1 MDDKAKHAGVQSW
14 GDGSRLVVAALIPLV
29 ALAVQWIF
37 WADIQP
43 YVWFLFFPAVFFSSW
58 VGGLRGGLLAT
69 AQSTLL
75 VWYCFIPPRFTFAL
89 ERPMVL
95 VSVVVFVGMGI
106 LFSVFHERLRKAK
119 QLTLAEESLRASEQ
133 RLRFVTENAHVG
145 LVVVNR
151 EHCYSYANAAYCQ
164 VLGLKT
170 TDIIGLRVA
179 EVLGELYEQQVK
191 PRLDRAFGGE
201 RVTFELLKPLN
212 GVNRFYA
219 VTYEPHNVVGG
230 QSETV
235 VVVIFDITERKQV
248 EASVAEA
255 ARLAQS
261 TIDALTAHI
270 CLLDETGKILATNEA
285 WRRFARENRPANLLA
300 ATRDDNYLQV
310 CDAVVGP
317 EAAAAAAFAV
327 GIRALM
333 AGTAAEFAMEYPCH
347 SPTEQR
353 WFIGRVTRFAGSGP
367 LRVVVAH
374 ENITVRK
381 RTEAAALRLAAIVGF
396 SDDAIIGKNLAGVV
410 TSWNSGAEKVF
421 GFTADEMVGG
431 SIARLI
437 PPDRQGEEEM
447 ILSRMKRGESVQHFE
462 TVRLKK
468 NGGLIDVSVTVSPI
482 KDNAG
487 AIIGASKVARDIT
500 ARKQTEAAL
509 RKSEAQLNFAL
520 QTSGIGAWD
529 LNLTDHTAN
538 RTLIHEQIFGYEKL
552 QSQWSY
558 EKFLE
563 HVLPEDRAE
572 VDRRFQVAQKTQ
584 SDWKFECR
592 IRRAD
597 GEVRW
602 IFAASGHHKDA
613 QGKSV
618 RLSGIVQ
625 DITERHNAEAKLR
638 ESEEK
643 FSRLFDSNPAATS
656 VTTIKDGRYLNV
668 NVAWLKKFQWTRDE
682 VIGHTVHELGIWP
695 DLAKRE
701 ALFAKLKEQ
710 GWVHNYEIQLRT
722 KSGQLKQ
729 FIWSGV
735 RLTLNGEECLLGTA
749 MDITKQK
756 AAMAALQES
765 QLLYYS
771 LVTQLPIG
779 IFQKDEAG
787 RYVYVNPAFCKI
799 KGIDSENFV
808 GRTPKEVDADES
820 ALPEAD
826 GTASKYAA
834 DGEDH
839 HRQIMQ
845 AGKAFE
851 VDEEYTLV
859 DGRKQFVHVMKL
871 PVLGAGGK
879 VVGSQGIM
887 LDITERMLAD
897 DQLRQSEERYKG
909 LFERSLDCVF
919 LSDFEGRFLD
929 ANPAALNL
937 LGYEPKDIASLTFA
951 SLITPDQFP
960 LALQATEEIRTTGF
974 QKTPT
979 EFRLRRKDG
988 RQVLV
993 ETQSSLIYRD
1003 GKPFAIQGIARNITA
1018 RRQAE
1023 ESLAR
1028 LATAVEQS
1036 AETIVITDTKG
1047 IILYA
1052 NPAFEKTS
1060 GYTRAEALGR
1070 STRLL
1075 KSGKQDDEFYRRMWS
1090 VLEVGEIWSGH
1101 FINRHKSGT
1110 YYEEE
1115 ATISPVRDTAGKMV
1129 NYVAVKRD
1137 LTREMQLEAQFRQS
1151 QKMEAIGQLAGG
1163 VAHDFNNILAVIQL
1177 QAGLLKTEPNLT
1189 EKHLEYAA
1197 DIEKAAQRAA
1207 DLTRQLLLFSRKQ
1220 AMLLRDIDL
1229 NETITSIAKML
1240 QRVLRENIQMHFKL
1254 ASQSLMIHAD
1264 ASMMDQVLMNL
1275 TVNARDAMPDGGE
1288 LHIETSFREFDEAT
1302 AALTPPAR
1310 AGGFACVTVTDAGCG
1325 IAPENMPR
1333 IFEPFFTTKEIGKG
1347 TGLGLATVFGIVQ
1360 QHQGWIEVSSEPGKG
1375 TTFRIYLPLL
1385 KSPTHKPAEWSSLTP
1400 TYGGNEATILL
1411 VEDDSLL
1418 RASTRITLQ
1427 RLGYRVLEAADGA
1440 AAVAIW
1446 KSKRNEIWLLLT
1458 DLVMPGGL
1466 NGKTLAEQ
1474 LRRDEPKLKVI
1485 YVSGYS
1491 ADIASKDFQLEEGV
1505 NFLAKPFEIGKLAQ
1519 IVGKCLDQV

>member
-552 QSQWSY
+552 QAQWSY

-572 VDRRFQVAQKTQ
+572 VNRLFQAAQKTQ

-592 IRRAD
+592 IRRTD
-597 GEVRW
+597 GAVRW
-602 IFAASGHHKDA
+602 IFAAGGHQKDA

-625 DITERHNAEAKLR
+625 DITKRKQAEMALR

-668 NVAWLKKFQWTRDE
+668 NAAWLKKFEWAQDE
-682 VIGHTVHELGIWP
+682 VIGHTVQELGIWP
-695 DLAKRE
+695 DPAKRKV
-701 ALFAKLKEQ
+701 LFDKLQEQ
-710 GWVHNYEIQLRT
+710 DWVHNYEIQLRT

-756 AAMAALQES
+756 EAMVALQES

-787 RYVYVNPAFCKI
+787 RYVFVNPTFCQI
-799 KGIDSENFV
+799 KGMAAENFL
-808 GRTPKEVDADES
+808 GRTPMEVGADEPAQS
-820 ALPEAD
+820 EAD
-826 GTASKYAA
+826 GTANKYAA
-834 DGEDH
+834 AGEEH
-839 HRQIMQ
+839 HEQILRT
-845 AGKAFE
+845 GKALE
-851 VDEEYTLV
+851 MDEEYTLA
-859 DGRKQFVHVMKL
+859 DGRKQFVSVMKL

-879 VVGSQGIM
+879 VIGSQGVL
-887 LDITERMLAD
+887 LDITERKLAD
-897 DQLRQSEERYKG
+897 AQLRASEERYKG

-919 LSDFEGRFLD
+919 LSDFEGKFLD
-929 ANPAALNL
+929 ANPAALKL
-937 LGYEPKDIASLTFA
+937 LGYEPKDITSLTFA
-951 SLITPDQFP
+951 SLLTPEQFP

-979 EFRLRRKDG
+979 EFRLRTRDG
-988 RQVLV
+988 RHVLV

-1018 RRQAE
+1018 RRHAE

-1036 AETIVITDTKG
+1036 AESIVITDTKG

-1052 NPAFEKTS
+1052 NPALEKTS
-1060 GYTRAEALGR
+1060 GYTRAEVLGQ

-1075 KSGKQDDEFYRRMWS
+1075 KSGKQDAEFYRRLWS
-1090 VLEVGEIWSGH
+1090 VLAQGEIWSGH
-1101 FINRHKSGT
+1101 FINRHKNGN

-1115 ATISPVRDTAGKMV
+1115 ATISPVRDTAGKIV

-1137 LTREMQLEAQFRQS
+1137 VTREIQLEAQFRQS

-1177 QAGLLKTEPNLT
+1177 QAGLLKTEQTLT
-1189 EKHLEYAA
+1189 DKQLEYAG
-1197 DIEKAAQRAA
+1197 DIEKSAQRAA
-1207 DLTRQLLLFSRKQ
+1207 NLTRQLLLFSRKQ
-1220 AMLLRDIDL
+1220 AMQLRDLDL
-1229 NETITSIAKML
+1229 NEVTTNIAKML
-1240 QRVLRENIQMHFKL
+1240 QRVLHENIQMQFKL
-1254 ASQSLMIHAD
+1254 STRPVLIHAD
-1264 ASMMDQVLMNL
+1264 AGMLDQVMMNL
-1275 TVNARDAMPDGGE
+1275 TVNAKDAMPDGGD
-1288 LHIETSFREFDEAT
+1288 LYIETSVVELDET
-1302 AALTPPAR
+1302 AAAKMPQARVGSFARLTVR
-1310 AGGFACVTVTDAGCG
+1310 DTGCG
-1325 IAPENMPR
+1325 ISPENLVH

-1360 QHQGWIEVSSEPGKG
+1360 QHQGWIIVSSELGQG
-1375 TTFRIYLPLL
+1375 TAFQVYLPSL
-1385 KSPTHKPAEWSSLTP
+1385 KTPLPKITEGSSFTKVQ
-1400 TYGGNEATILL
+1400 GGGETILL
-1411 VEDDSLL
+1411 VEDDTLL
-1418 RASTRITLQ
+1418 RTSTRTALQ
-1427 RLGYRVLEAADGA
+1427 RLGYRVLEATNGPD
-1440 AAVAIW
+1440 AVATW
-1446 KSKRNEIWLLLT
+1446 KLHQAEIALLLT
-1458 DLVMPGGL
+1458 DLMMPGGMS
-1466 NGKTLAEQ
+1466 GKALGEQ
-1474 LRRDEPKLKVI
+1474 ILKCNPKLKVI

-1491 ADIASKDFQLEEGV
+1491 ADIAGGDFQVEEGV
-1505 NFLAKPFEIGKLAQ
+1505 NFLTKPFEIAKLAQ
-1519 IVGKCLDQV
+1519 IVRKCLE